1 MTRKF
6 LFLFGILCS
15 FMSADTLKFV
25 MSKNVGEL
33 NPHLYSPNEMFAQN
47 LVYEALFKYDEN
59 GEISPNLAKSYKVSN
74 DGKRYIFTLR
84 DDVFFSD
91 GEKFNAS
98 TAKANFDAIL
108 ANKDRH
114 AWLTLANIITNT
126 QILSEY
132 ELALDLKTPYEPTIK
147 ELSLIRPFRFISPK
161 SFING
166 GTKEGIKSPVGT
178 GAYMLVK
185 SELGVS
191 DTFKIN
197 PKFWGQKPKI
207 DTLIGKV
214 IPDSNTKIIALKTG
228 EIDLIYLS
236 EQIPLD
242 VLNEL
247 KKRFNIS
254 ISKPKDTL
262 VLALNSNKFPTNDK
276 SVRLALN
283 MLVNKDLL
291 ISSVF
296 FDTQKRADFLFSKD
310 LPNCDINATPYEF
323 NTLKAKE
330 ILDADGWVLGKDGVR
345 YKNGKPLV
353 VKLSYIGNNAA
364 FKSISQIIQA
374 QADKIGIKIELN
386 ADESSIF
393 YKRHISGD
401 FNMIFNSTWGIPY
414 DPEMFLASFKTPSHA
429 DFMAQSGLKNKGE
442 IDANITKMLT
452 TFDEKQREILIKNVL
467 KTLHDE
473 AIYLPISFE
482 TNIAI
487 SSPKLGGVSSKNL
500 AEIIPFEDMYFIK

>member
-1 MTRKF
+1 MVRKF
-6 LFLFGILCS
+6 LLFFGILCG
-15 FMSADTLKFV
+15 FLSADTLKFV

-114 AWLTLANIITNT
+114 AWLELANLITSVE
-126 QILSEY
+126 ILGDY
-132 ELALDLKTPYEPTIK
+132 EIALNLKNAYMPTIK

-166 GTKEGIKSPVGT
+166 GTKDGIKNPAGT

-185 SELGVS
+185 SELALS

-197 PKFWGQKPKI
+197 PKFWGKKPKI

-228 EIDLIYLS
+228 EVDLIYLS

-247 KKRFNIS
+247 KNSFNVS

-276 SVRLALN
+276 SVRVALN
-283 MLVNKDLL
+283 MILDKDL
-291 ISSVF
+291 IVKSVF
-296 FDTQKRADFLFSKD
+296 FDTQKRADFLFDKT
-310 LPNCDINATPYEF
+310 LPYCDINATAYKF
-323 NTLKAKE
+323 NITKAKA
-330 ILDADGWVLGKDGVR
+330 ILDADGWVLNQNGTR
-345 YKNGKPLV
+345 SKNGKDLV
-353 VKLSYIGNNAA
+353 LNLSYIGTSASS
-364 FKSISQIIQA
+364 KSIAQIIQA
-374 QADKIGIKIELN
+374 QASKIGIKIELN

-393 YKRHISGD
+393 YKRHINGN

-414 DPEMFLASFKTPSHA
+414 DPEMFLASFRTPSHA

-442 IDANITKMLT
+442 IDANITKMLA
-452 TFDEKQREILIKNVL
+452 TFDENQKEILIKNVL
-467 KTLHDE
+467 TTLHNE

-487 SSPKLGGVSSKNL
+487 SSPKLGGVKSKNL